1 LAGAIP
7 PRTLYYLH
15 HLLAGPI
22 DRWPEDFARIAALGF
37 DGVVLAPVF
46 ETGRDN
52 SVFLTADHRHLHSAL
67 GGGDALA
74 ALRGIADMARTAGL
88 SLLLDLTT
96 DRVDTDAVVL
106 RDHPAWRLHDP
117 RAGLPPDPRRAIEQ
131 GALLPTP
138 APGDLRLWWLERL
151 TEWMQAGVAGFRCLD
166 PSAGGTFWN
175 ELIRSLRQAHPA
187 AVFIAWTQGRSIAEV
202 ADLVGCGF
210 DLAASSLPWWDYE
223 SPWWGEEAARLSRVA
238 PLLAMPEAPFARRL
252 AAGFSSPALAE
263 RAAERALRFSAL
275 TGAAWLLP
283 MGFEFGDLHRMGHGA
298 GQAATFAELRRN
310 PRLDLQRAVR
320 DANVDRKLR
329 FAAATPEPPLLL
341 SGPRASVAV
350 VLQPAEGRLVLANP
364 SLSRPVLVSA
374 AQVVGM
380 LPRPGALPA
389 NSTDPAGRIALAPG
403 GVLGLTVQDTK
414 PVVLKPEPGARSAKA
429 FAESPRIAVEAIRPI
444 VDAGRFPVKRAV
456 GQPVTV
462 TADVFTDGAT
472 KLAVRLFWRPSDEKA
487 WREVPM
493 RQTLNDIHTAT
504 FVPDRVGRHLYT
516 VCAWVDFY
524 AAFLDE
530 ITKKQAAGVEIALE
544 RREGM
549 ALLEAAKSNLPRGEA
564 AEINALLKALP
575 RADAAGAVELFGMPR
590 VVSLMTK
597 ADRHP
602 FQVIQ
607 EPPLQL
613 DIERRAAGFAA
624 WYEIFPRS
632 QSGDANRHGT
642 FDDVIAQLPRVREMG
657 FDVLYFPP
665 IHPIGKKNRKGRNN
679 TLTPGPDD
687 PGSPYAIGSKA
698 GGHDALHPE
707 LGTLDDF
714 RRLVAAASKEGLELA
729 LDFAIQCSPDH
740 PWLKQHP
747 DWFTWRPD
755 GSIRYAENPPKK
767 YEDIVNV
774 DFYAKGAV
782 PDLWVALRDVVLFW
796 AKEGVKLFRV
806 DNPHTKPLPFWE
818 WMIAE
823 VRARDPDCIF
833 LSEAFTRPKVMYRLA
848 KVGFSQSYTYFTWR
862 NEAWELGQYMTE
874 LNQAPVSEFFRPHFF
889 VNTPDI
895 NPVFLQQSG
904 RPGHLIRA
912 ALAAT
917 LSGLWGVYNGFELC
931 EARPE
936 KPGKEEYLDSEKY
949 EIRVWDHDRPGNIK
963 AEITTLNALRRQNP
977 AMHTHLGTTILASG
991 HEDILLFVKA
1001 TLDLSNVVLVA
1012 VSMDPYR
1019 PLETHIE
1026 LPQAVMGL
1034 GYGAALLAENL
1045 IQGGEE
1051 RWEGSHRYLRLDPQ
1065 ALPFAIWRLRAADK
1079 V

>member
-1 LAGAIP
+1 LAGAAP
-7 PRTLYYLH
+7 PQSLYYLH
-15 HLLAGPI
+15 PLLAGPV
-22 DRWPEDFARIAALGF
+22 DRWPEDFARIASLGF

-46 ETGRDN
+46 AEGPDG
-52 SVFLTADHRHLHSAL
+52 SIFLTADHRSLHSAL

-74 ALRGIADMARTAGL
+74 ALRRIAGEARAAGL

-96 DRVDTDAVVL
+96 DRVDRDAALL
-106 RDHPAWRLHDP
+106 RDHPEWRAFDP
-117 RAGLPPDPRRAIEQ
+117 YAGLPPDPRRAMGQ
-131 GALLPTP
+131 GAPLPNP
-138 APGDLRLWWLERL
+138 APEGLRLWWLNRL

-166 PSAGGTFWN
+166 ITAGTSFWGG
-175 ELIRSLRQAHPA
+175 LIRDLRQAHPD
-187 AVFIAWTQGRSIAEV
+187 AVLIAWTQGGSPGEV
-202 ADLVGCGF
+202 AELEGCGF

-223 SPWWGEEAARLSRVA
+223 SAWWGEEAARLARVA
-238 PLLAMPEAPFARRL
+238 PLLTMPEAPFARRL
-252 AAGFSSPALAE
+252 AAGFSSRVLAE
-263 RAAERALRFSAL
+263 CAAERALRFSAL

-283 MGFEFGDLHRMGHGA
+283 MGFEFGDLQRMGHGP
-298 GQAATFAELRRN
+298 GQAEAFAELRRN
-310 PRLDLQRAVR
+310 PRLDLQAAIRG
-320 DANVDRKLR
+320 ANAQRRLR
-329 FAAATPEPPLLL
+329 PADGSEPPMLL
-341 SGPRASVAV
+341 SGPRAPVAV
-350 VLQPAEGRLVLANP
+350 ALQVGERRLVLANP
-364 SLSRPVLVSA
+364 SLSRPALVSA

-380 LPRPGALPA
+380 LPRPGALPE
-389 NSTDPAGRIALAPG
+389 NSTDAAGRIALGPG
-403 GVLGLTVQDTK
+403 EVLSLPVQETK
-414 PVVLKPEPGARSAKA
+414 PIVLKPEPGARSARS

-444 VDAGRFPVKRAV
+444 VDAGRFPVKRIV

-472 KLAVRLFWRPSDEKA
+472 KLAVRLLWRPSDEKA

-493 RQTLNDIHTAT
+493 RHTLNDIHTAT
-504 FVPDRVGRHLYT
+504 FLPERVGRHLYT
-516 VCAWVDFY
+516 VCAWVDVY

-530 ITKKQAAGVEIALE
+530 ITKKEAAGVDIALE

-549 ALLEAAKSNLPRGEA
+549 ALLEAAKPNLPKAEA
-564 AEINALLKALP
+564 AEIAALVKVLP
-575 RADAAGAVELFGMPR
+575 RANAAAAVELFGMPR

-597 ADRHP
+597 ADRRP
-602 FQVIQ
+602 FEVVQ
-607 EPPLQL
+607 EPLLQL
-613 DIERRAAGFAA
+613 DVERRAAGFAA

-632 QSGDANRHGT
+632 QSGDAKRHGT
-642 FDDVIAQLPRVREMG
+642 LDDVIARLPRVREMG

-665 IHPIGKKNRKGRNN
+665 IHPIGTKNRKGRNN

-687 PGSPYAIGSKA
+687 PGSPYAIGSKD

-707 LGTLDDF
+707 LGTLEDF

-747 DWFTWRPD
+747 DWFAWRPD
-755 GSIRYAENPPKK
+755 GTIRYAENPPKK

-823 VRARDPDCIF
+823 VRARNPDCVF

-862 NEAWELGQYMTE
+862 NEAWELAQYMTE

-895 NPVFLQQSG
+895 NPIFLQQSG

-949 EIRVWDHDRPGNIK
+949 EIRAWDYDRPGHIK
-963 AEITTLNALRRQNP
+963 AEITALNALRRQNP
-977 AMHTHLGTTILASG
+977 ALHTHLGTTILASG
-991 HEDILLFVKA
+991 HEGILLFVKA
-1001 TLDLSNVVLVA
+1001 TSDLANVVLVA
-1012 VSMDPYR
+1012 VSMNPHEA
-1019 PLETHIE
+1019 LETHIE

-1034 GYGAALLAENL
+1034 GHGAPLLAENL
-1045 IQGGEE
+1045 MQGGEE
-1051 RWEGSHRYLRLDPQ
+1051 RWEGSHRHLRLDPR